1 MLDTQR
7 LRCIPLLLFDMAP
20 AREPLLVKP
29 RDDESVLKI
38 DVEFLASLHSIDGW
52 EVGVILRK
60 GEIL

>member
-7 LRCIPLLLFDMAP
+7 LRRIPLLLLDMAP

-38 DVEFLASLHSIDGW
+38 DVEFLASFHSIDGW
-52 EVGVILRK
+52 EVGVVQGKRK
-60 GEIL
+60 VL